1 MNLFDFELIPDSPN
15 GKDELPRL
23 KSAKMD
29 HNPERHEVVLL
40 PHCAFV
46 IGKVTSGTLKV
57 KCLRRIV
64 LVGVVNINE

>member
-29 HNPERHEVVLL
+29 HNPERHEISLAVK
-40 PHCAFV
+40 
-46 IGKVTSGTLKV
+46 GSGYNAPT
-57 KCLRRIV
+57 R
-64 LVGVVNINE
+64 GYDS